1 MTKRHI
7 DMAEINRS
15 DDMLSGTTVAF
26 GQEFASSDAFK
37 TLFREGMALVEDAA
51 AYLDVEGRDDVRRLP
66 RLIALSYANESMR
79 LTTRLMQVASWLL
92 LQRAVAEGEVSPTEA
107 QRQHRKVRPV
117 RPDLQQT
124 IENRDG
130 LPPRLV
136 ELVEQSLRLQS
147 RIAHLDSAMTT
158 SNEDLTKGNA
168 RNAVALQRMLLNS
181 AFGGHTPD

>member
-1 MTKRHI
+1 
-7 DMAEINRS
+7 MAEINRT
-15 DDMLSGTTVAF
+15 DDTLTGTTIAF
-26 GQEFASSDAFK
+26 GQEFASSEAFK

-51 AYLDVEGRDDVRRLP
+51 AYLDVEGREDVRRLP
-66 RLIALSYANESMR
+66 RLVALSYANESMR

-92 LQRAVAEGEVSPTEA
+92 LQRAVAEGEVSATEA
-107 QRQHRKVRPV
+107 QRQHRKIRPV

-124 IENRDG
+124 IENRDS
-130 LPPRLV
+130 LPKRLV

-158 SNEDLTKGNA
+158 SMDDPAKPHA

-181 AFGGHTPD
+181 AFGGYTPD